1 MLSQSVHGI
10 GANMRRNGQTFRA
23 LLGALKLASEGKHI
37 IYECPS
43 IGMASWTFDKAVRLV
58 SDFMDPVT
66 PEAHLLKIG
75 EGSVR
80 FVGRVRPDVAIE
92 LSRSRK
98 HTWVRDLY
106 VERFREYRS

>member
-1 MLSQSVHGI
+1 
-10 GANMRRNGQTFRA
+10 MRRNGQTFRA

-43 IGMASWTFDKAVRLV
+43 TDMASWTFEKAARLV

-66 PEAHLLKIG
+66 PEARFLKIG

-80 FVGRVRPDVAIE
+80 FVGRLRPDVDEA
-92 LSRSRK
+92 LSASGK
-98 HTWVRDLY
+98 YIWITDIPEEV
-106 VERFREYRS
+106 FREYRA